1 MQLGSI
7 GAVIPLPT
15 AGPGQIHA
23 EVPGNFGFYC
33 SKDRRLACYL
43 FIFYLK
49 FSAVRTIFV

>member
-15 AGPGQIHA
+15 AGPGQVHA